1 MLKSTMLILPFIK
14 KDSDRIF
21 KKSSEILK
29 SRGIIAYSTESF
41 YALGVLATDEYAL
54 KKLFDLKQRPVEKP
68 LPIIVGDLNLLL
80 SIARQIP
87 PDARKLIEKFWPG
100 PLTLIFDARENVP
113 GLLTCGTGKVAAR
126 IPGKSIALDLAQSLG
141 LPLTS
146 TSANPS
152 GQQPSVETSQL
163 IRYFGDK
170 IDLIIDGGRAPGG
183 KPSTIVDVTVEPP
196 KVLRTGRII
205 L

>member
-1 MLKSTMLILPFIK
+1 MLKSTMLILHFTK

-29 SRGIIAYSTESF
+29 SRGIIAYPTESF
-41 YALGVLATDEYAL
+41 YALGVLATDDYAL
-54 KKLFDLKQRPVEKP
+54 KELFDLKQRPAEKP

-80 SIARQIP
+80 SIVRQIP
-87 PDARKLIEKFWPG
+87 PHARMLIEKFWPG
-100 PLTLIFDARENVP
+100 PLTLIFEARENVP
-113 GLLTCGTGKVAAR
+113 GLLTCCTGKVAVR
-126 IPGKSIALDLAQSLG
+126 IPGESIALDLARNLG
-141 LPLTS
+141 FPLTS

-152 GQQPSVETSQL
+152 GQRPAVETSQL

-170 IDLIIDGGRAPGG
+170 IDLIIDGGRTPGG

-196 KVLRTGRII
+196 KVLRTGMIT